1 MPLTITLRHIFAAE
15 ARPISGENTLAPLKP
30 SACSSAGSV
39 SACGPPSSIG
49 EPMRFGPIGDMMAA
63 ST

>member
-1 MPLTITLRHIFAAE
+1 MPLIITLRHIFAAE
-15 ARPISGENTLAPLKP
+15 ARPITGENAVAPPKP
-30 SACSSAGSV
+30 IACSVGSSV

-49 EPMRFGPIGDMMAA
+49 EPMRFGPIGDMTAA